1 MMSNFSETLS
11 YLIKERNLNNNLLS
25 QAVKISSGD
34 ISNYLHNTRTPSF
47 DHFVK
52 LLYYFECSADY
63 LLGLTEIP
71 TEEPLHEVLPFHTR
85 LRSLLKERGVSQER
99 LKRELPVSGSVVYKW
114 VSGKS
119 QPCMYTLVKLAKY
132 FDCSV
137 DYLIGRVR

>member
-1 MMSNFSETLS
+1 M
-11 YLIKERNLNNNLLS
+11 KEKNLNNKTLA
-25 QAVKISSGD
+25 QATKIHATD
-34 ISNYLHNTRTPSF
+34 ISNYLHNVRTPSF
-47 DHFVK
+47 EHFIK

-85 LRSLLKERGVSQER
+85 LRSLLKERDISQER

-119 QPCMYTLVKLAKY
+119 QPCMYTLIKLAKY
-132 FDCSV
+132 LDCSV